1 MPELPEVETVRL
13 FLSRKIVGKKI
24 KSIQI
29 LTQKSFFGDH
39 KQILNQPIISL
50 NRLGK
55 QLSIHF
61 KNDLSFL
68 IHLKMTGQLI
78 YVDSEITALGHPLD
92 KFTRRSLS
100 KGGPWVS
107 TRIIFTFS
115 DASILYFN
123 DQRKFGWIKLVNQ
136 GQLLKLQSNLGPDIL
151 SKKFTLSYFQKTLRS
166 SNRLIKTLLHDQSL
180 YAGIGNI
187 YANDALFLSQIHPQS
202 KASSLSQ
209 AQTTSLY
216 QNIKKVIR
224 QGIKYGG
231 STAKDNMYLKPDG
244 TKGEQQYNFYV
255 YQRAGEPCTKC
266 QSKIIRLKLQ
276 GRSAFFCPHC
286 QKPSN

>member
-13 FLSRKIVGKKI
+13 FLNQKIIGKKI
-24 KSIQI
+24 KSIQV
-29 LTQKSFFGDH
+29 LNAKSLSGDY
-39 KQILNQPIISL
+39 KKILNQPIISL
-50 NRLGK
+50 NRIGK

-61 KNDLSFL
+61 SHSLSFL

-78 YVDSEITALGHPLD
+78 FVDKSQTILGHP
-92 KFTRRSLS
+92 TPSLY
-100 KGGPWVS
+100 KTPLPWTS

-115 DASILYFN
+115 DGSMLYFN
-123 DQRKFGWIKLVNQ
+123 DQRKFGWIKLVKLNQ
-136 GQLLKLQSNLGPDIL
+136 LKSLQSNLGPDIL
-151 SKKFTLSYFQKTLRS
+151 SRQFTLSYFQKTLQN
-166 SNRLIKTLLHDQSL
+166 SNRFIKTLLHDQSL

-187 YANDALFLSQIHPQS
+187 YANDALFLSHIHPQTRALNITS
-202 KASSLSQ
+202 TQ
-209 AQTTSLY
+209 AKSLY

-244 TKGEQQYNFYV
+244 TKGQQQYNFYV
-255 YQRAGEPCTKC
+255 YQRAGEPCPNC
-266 QSKIIRLKLQ
+266 HSKIIRLKLQ